1 MASLL
6 EGMFSTP
13 QDIRNKRMDELL
25 AERQAIGRMGGSFDQ
40 LLGQVAAGG
49 SATGAMLA
57 EGTAGMFGLQT
68 PEEAKAIKVQGLM
81 KGLQGN
87 TDPQAY
93 YSAAKQ
99 LNDMGYIRESIALI
113 EQGKAAAQ
121 EQRAINQDTRSAEAA
136 KRAEELFPIQ
146 RRGAELTNQNTQL
159 SIEDATLAR
168 DREAKV
174 AGIMRT
180 APTGLL
186 ADDPAQYYLTMGQKY
201 ATEGLREEANTAFK
215 SYQELKKNKGA
226 DVEGRFTA
234 VDAET
239 GRFVRLADVNG
250 ELKQITA
257 EGLVPYTGEYRNP
270 INYTGNE
277 VEDRLKLMKAAETQL
292 KPTSDDLKAASLA
305 VTFGQDALTSR
316 DAAPKF
322 EAQLNRALATLV
334 GDKQLSA
341 TEVNMLTAQGS
352 LSTRIADTLTKFL
365 DGTSTPKTINAKLEV
380 AQAAQEFYRKR
391 LEAKIADWDV
401 NIGRDKISIEAYR
414 TEATG
419 LSSNASQYLDEGR

>member
-6 EGMFSTP
+6 EGMFTTP

-159 SIEDATLAR
+159 NIEDATLAR

-201 ATEGLREEANTAFK
+201 ATEGLREEANEAIKNYRDISK
-215 SYQELKKNKGA
+215 SKAA
-226 DVEGRFTA
+226 DPDGRFTA
-234 VDAET
+234 VDVET
-239 GRFVRLADVNG
+239 GRLVRLGDVNG
-250 ELKQITA
+250 QLMQITGA
-257 EGLVPYTGEYRNP
+257 GMTPYTGEFRNVVQR
-270 INYTGNE
+270 TSDG
-277 VEDRLKLMKAAETQL
+277 VTDQLTLLKFASSEFGPYKKATEAAE
-292 KPTSDDLKAASLA
+292 SA
-305 VTFGQDALTSR
+305 VKNGTEALINPSKESR
-316 DAAPKF
+316 AKF
-322 EAQLNRALATLV
+322 EAQLNRSLATLV

-341 TEVNMLTAQGS
+341 AEVQMLTANGA
-352 LSTRIADTLTKFL
+352 LTERIASGVNSYLN
-365 DGTSTPKTINAKLEV
+365 GTSTPQTLEGKIEV
-380 AQAAQEFYRKR
+380 ARVAQELSKIRLANLISDFDANFGADAVNIDSYRKT
-391 LEAKIADWDV
+391 AGV
-401 NIGRDKISIEAYR
+401 M
-414 TEATG
+414 
-419 LSSNASQYLDEGR
+419 SSNASQYY

>member
-6 EGMFSTP
+6 EGMFTTP

-68 PEEAKAIKVQGLM
+68 PEEAKAAEVQGIM

-159 SIEDATLAR
+159 NIEDATLAR

-201 ATEGLREEANTAFK
+201 ATEGLREEANEAIKNYRDISK
-215 SYQELKKNKGA
+215 SKAA
-226 DVEGRFTA
+226 DPDGRFTA
-234 VDAET
+234 VDVET
-239 GRFVRLADVNG
+239 GRLVRLGDVNG
-250 ELKQITA
+250 QLMQITGA
-257 EGLVPYTGEYRNP
+257 GMTPYTGEFRNVVQR
-270 INYTGNE
+270 TSDG
-277 VEDRLKLMKAAETQL
+277 VTDQLTLLKFASSEFGPYKKATEAAE
-292 KPTSDDLKAASLA
+292 SA
-305 VTFGQDALTSR
+305 VKNGTEALINPSKESR
-316 DAAPKF
+316 AKF
-322 EAQLNRALATLV
+322 EAQLNRSLATLV

-341 TEVNMLTAQGS
+341 AEVQMLTANGA
-352 LSTRIADTLTKFL
+352 LTERIASGVNSYLN
-365 DGTSTPKTINAKLEV
+365 GTSTPQTLEGKIEV
-380 AQAAQEFYRKR
+380 ARVAQELSKIRLANLISDFDANFGADAVNIDSYRKT
-391 LEAKIADWDV
+391 AGV
-401 NIGRDKISIEAYR
+401 M
-414 TEATG
+414 
-419 LSSNASQYLDEGR
+419 SSNASQYY

>member
-159 SIEDATLAR
+159 NIEDATLAR
-168 DREAKV
+168 DRKAKV
-174 AGIMRT
+174 DAVVSQS
-180 APTGLL
+180 PTSLL
-186 ADDPAQYYLTMGQKY
+186 ATDPISYYTTLGQQYAEQGLGAEAQSAYKTVLELRKAKQKG
-201 ATEGLREEANTAFK
+201 TEG
-215 SYQELKKNKGA
+215 Y
-226 DVEGRFTA
+226 FTA
-234 VDAET
+234 VNEET
-239 GRFVRLADVNG
+239 GEFVRLANSDDG
-250 ELKQITA
+250 T
-257 EGLVPYTGEYRNP
+257 LVQLTGQGAVPVDFKFRQP
-270 INYTGNE
+270 VSLTGNPAS
-277 VEDRLKLMKAAETQL
+277 DKLSLTKEARAQFGPLET
-292 KPTSDDLKAASLA
+292 AVRASELA
-305 VTFGQDALTSR
+305 VEFGEQALANPS
-316 DAAPKF
+316 
-322 EAQLNRALATLV
+322 EASKLEPQLDRALATLV
-334 GDKQLSA
+334 GDKQLGLA
-341 TEVNMLTAQGS
+341 EVQYIVGQAGIT
-352 LSTRIADTLTKFL
+352 TKVADTVSKLMT
-365 DGTSTPKTINAKLEV
+365 GTSTTLTLEQKKRVAEV
-380 AQAAQEFYRKR
+380 ARDFYQARLKR
-391 LEAKIADWDV
+391 
-401 NIGRDKISIEAYR
+401 SIQSFDENFGQYDIDIEQYKTTAN
-414 TEATG
+414 G
-419 LSSNASQYLDEGR
+419 GVSSNAGQYIK

>member
-201 ATEGLREEANTAFK
+201 ATEGLREEANEAIKNYRDISK
-215 SYQELKKNKGA
+215 SKAA
-226 DVEGRFTA
+226 DPDGRFTA
-234 VDAET
+234 VDVET
-239 GRFVRLADVNG
+239 GRLVRLGDVNG
-250 ELKQITA
+250 QLMQITGA
-257 EGLVPYTGEYRNP
+257 GMTPYTGEFRNVVQR
-270 INYTGNE
+270 TSDG
-277 VEDRLKLMKAAETQL
+277 VTDQLTLLKFASSEFGPYKKATEAAE
-292 KPTSDDLKAASLA
+292 SA
-305 VTFGQDALTSR
+305 VKNGTEALINPSKESR
-316 DAAPKF
+316 AKF
-322 EAQLNRALATLV
+322 EAQLNRSLATLV

-341 TEVNMLTAQGS
+341 AEVQMLTANGA
-352 LSTRIADTLTKFL
+352 LTERIASGVNSYLN
-365 DGTSTPKTINAKLEV
+365 GTSTPQTLEGKIEV
-380 AQAAQEFYRKR
+380 ARVAQELSKIRLANLISDFDANFGADAVNIDSYRKT
-391 LEAKIADWDV
+391 AGV
-401 NIGRDKISIEAYR
+401 M
-414 TEATG
+414 
-419 LSSNASQYLDEGR
+419 SSNASQYY